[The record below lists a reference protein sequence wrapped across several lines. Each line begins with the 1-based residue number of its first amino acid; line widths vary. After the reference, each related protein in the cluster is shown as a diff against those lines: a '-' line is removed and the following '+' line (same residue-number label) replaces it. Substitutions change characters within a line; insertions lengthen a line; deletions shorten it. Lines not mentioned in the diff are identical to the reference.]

1 MTISNKVNIVGL
13 YAKVKQHDISECHY
27 AECVIFI
34 IMLSV
39 VMLNVVAPEKA
50 AQG

>member
-1 MTISNKVNIVGL
+1 ML
-13 YAKVKQHDISECHY
+13 KQKPIPKHHGISECHY

-34 IMLSV
+34 IMLNV
-39 VMLNVVAPEKA
+39 VMLNVVAPKKA